1 MVEARGGGMVRAL
14 GGIVVVVPDP
24 ALDPVPRQLA
34 HLYDCVVRVY
44 ASLSVFS
51 AFFVQTRCGGFGLS

>member
-1 MVEARGGGMVRAL
+1 MVRAL

-51 AFFVQTRCGGFGLS
+51 EFFVQTRCGGFGLS